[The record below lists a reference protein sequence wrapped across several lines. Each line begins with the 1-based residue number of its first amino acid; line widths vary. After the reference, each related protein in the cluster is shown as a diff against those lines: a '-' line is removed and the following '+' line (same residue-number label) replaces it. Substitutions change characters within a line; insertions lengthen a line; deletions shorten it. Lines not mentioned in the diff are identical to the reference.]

1 MDSKFT
7 SNPNFVWG
15 IRKKWSH
22 DDLLTPHIP
31 KWVVIQKTTFKGD
44 LGLLDHRYSWKLKM
58 GTLKISSTK

>member
-22 DDLLTPHIP
+22 GDLLTPP
-31 KWVVIQKTTFKGD
+31 D
-44 LGLLDHRYSWKLKM
+44 SKM
-58 GTLKISSTK
+58 GGAYRKRLLRVRKMISKFGNGDGTVTVTGEN

>member
-22 DDLLTPHIP
+22 DDLLTPRFQNGSCL
-31 KWVVIQKTTFKGD
+31 QKTTVNIDKERKRD
-44 LGLLDHRYSWKLKM
+44 PMVNSLQN
-58 GTLKISSTK
+58 